1 MSQETVQEG
10 AKKKG
15 HATSGIE
22 RAMACIEHVGNKLPH
37 PFYLFIIL
45 TLITV
50 VLSWILNLVGCSAV
64 YKIVKDGVQQET
76 VVEVVNLLTWDTL
89 STQLQNYCTTFI
101 TYAPL
106 AMTLVMTI
114 GVGYAEK
121 LGLFDALMRKAV
133 IGAPVTLVFWV
144 VAFVG
149 VNASIGSGAGVIFTV
164 VIAAAV
170 FKSMGLHPWIG
181 IIMGYAAANGGY
193 TACLL
198 PTSTDTILAGLSS
211 QIVASD
217 GIANSAG
224 VAPPTN
230 ALINYYFIIV
240 ATFTMTAVCFLVT
253 KYIVSPYINRQYPE
267 LSIRRDSSE
276 IDKMRI
282 TPEQNKGLKRAGI
295 AAAIFVVLLVVSCI
309 PKNSFMRAE
318 DGTIVPSSP
327 LLNMIVPLL
336 FLFFIVVGTAY
347 GKGAGTIKTKDDIPA
362 AIQASFGMIQSFMVV
377 CMTAC
382 LFVQLFSASKMAS
395 VFAAK
400 GAALFT
406 RLDTGPITLFLLMIL
421 LTCICNLFITS
432 NSGKWVMLAPL
443 FVPMLA
449 MLNVTPAMTQIL
461 YRIGDSTMNILSPV
475 ETNLPIAL
483 GLMEQYKIRK
493 DEQVG
498 IGTLIGMEIPY
509 TLFYLVVLIL
519 QVLIWYWLDLP
530 LGPGASIFLN

>member
-1 MSQETVQEG
+1 MGPKVIRNSAENRV
-10 AKKKG
+10 
-15 HATSGIE
+15 SGIE
-22 RAMACIEHVGNKLPH
+22 RVMAAIEHIGNKLPH
-37 PFYLFIIL
+37 PFFLFIIL
-45 TLITV
+45 SIITI
-50 VLSWILNLVGCSAV
+50 VLSWVLNMVGCSAMYQTV
-64 YKIVKDGVQQET
+64 VDGVQQQT
-76 VVEVVNLLTWDTL
+76 LVEVVNLMTWDTL
-89 STQLQNYCTTFI
+89 SYHLQNYCTTFI
-101 TYAPL
+101 NYAPL

-114 GVGYAEK
+114 GVGYAEN

-198 PTSTDTILAGLSS
+198 PTSTDTILAGLSA
-211 QIVASD
+211 QIVEAD
-217 GIANSAG
+217 GIVNSAG

-230 ALINYYFIIV
+230 ALINYFFIIV
-240 ATFTMTAVCFLVT
+240 ATFTMTTACFLVT

-267 LSIRRDSSE
+267 LAVQRDPSE
-276 IDKMRI
+276 LEKMKI
-282 TPEQNKGLKRAGI
+282 TPEQNKGLRNAGI
-295 AAAIFVVLLVVSCI
+295 ASIIFIVVLVAVCI
-309 PKNSFMRAE
+309 PKDSFMRAE

-336 FLFFIVVGTAY
+336 FLFFIVIGTAY
-347 GKGAGTIKTKDDIPA
+347 GKGAGTIKTMNDIPA
-362 AIQASFGMIQSFMVV
+362 AIQSSFSMIQSFMVV
-377 CMTAC
+377 CLSAC
-382 LFVQLFSASKMAS
+382 LFVQLFSASKMAT

-406 RLDTGPITLFLLMIL
+406 RLETGPVVLFLLMIL
-421 LTCICNLFITS
+421 LTCVCNLFITS
-432 NSGKWVMLAPL
+432 NSGKWIMLAPL

-449 MLNVTPAMTQIL
+449 MLNITPAMTQIL

-483 GLMEQYKIRK
+483 GLMEQYKLRK
-493 DEQVG
+493 DEKVG

-509 TLFYLVVLIL
+509 TLVYLVVLVV
-519 QVLIWYWLDLP
+519 QVMIWYWLDLP